1 MLSEDGVMNKKIFIT
16 ILLLIAL
23 VVTLALTGCDLLEK
37 LPDTPELSD
46 EEIEQQLLAKFSEF
60 IEDIETETK
69 YRLVVEIGEDAEK
82 HITEISVEEDKL
94 HINQSEN
101 SDIYAITN
109 GKYIFSNDK
118 LVYTGKELEGIQNI
132 VGYLFPD
139 IADYIPDIFDAIS
152 KAVLND
158 TEFEFESD
166 TVKNGKIHLNAS
178 ESEITFQLQTD
189 KPVQVKL
196 TLSEMGTNLQTVPD
210 EILMSFEALDEYEYI
225 YRQMEYV
232 LYSSNATVDILFN
245 DNDNNTMFTTNVILS
260 NGEMELST
268 GSYRKSAVLKH
279 EDYWISITDYAT
291 ISVDRGPENGA
302 DVSYVLTTNV
312 NFLTYVKGDFIYDP
326 ETKSAT
332 ATAQAIAER
341 YNMCENIE
349 IDFSQEGHYII
360 NLTVLDQYTYEMMG
374 AKKLIIDIYDVDR
387 QKQLSVNE
395 KYADVTEKIKDDI
408 YYKILSQ
415 NTLIVNTYLGNEV
428 DVVIPESVTIY
439 GKEYAV
445 EVVDSYAFSHAR
457 LSSLTLPKS
466 IKTIYAYYAY
476 KGIDNLI
483 YQGTLA
489 DWCGITHSSY
499 RTPILDNVNNLYI
512 DGQLI
517 STELVIPDGV
527 TQINNVFAGYKSIV
541 SVVIPKSVQSI
552 NEDAFYGC
560 PITTIMYEGA
570 QEEWN
575 NSALADNN
583 FAANATVYFYSET
596 QPESEGYFW
605 HYVDGKVTVW

>member
-1 MLSEDGVMNKKIFIT
+1 
-16 ILLLIAL
+16 
-23 VVTLALTGCDLLEK
+23 
-37 LPDTPELSD
+37 
-46 EEIEQQLLAKFSEF
+46 
-60 IEDIETETK
+60 
-69 YRLVVEIGEDAEK
+69 
-82 HITEISVEEDKL
+82 
-94 HINQSEN
+94 
-101 SDIYAITN
+101 
-109 GKYIFSNDK
+109 
-118 LVYTGKELEGIQNI
+118 
-132 VGYLFPD
+132 
-139 IADYIPDIFDAIS
+139 
-152 KAVLND
+152 
-158 TEFEFESD
+158 
-166 TVKNGKIHLNAS
+166 
-178 ESEITFQLQTD
+178 
-189 KPVQVKL
+189 
-196 TLSEMGTNLQTVPD
+196 
-210 EILMSFEALDEYEYI
+210 MSFEALDEYEYI